1 MGGQGFFEPCEACG
15 QFLKET
21 RAARSREIPMSP
33 VAIYLKERQ
42 MRAFCKDAV
51 NRPVEEICKSTGV
64 EPARIASDLSVR
76 KPLA

>member
-1 MGGQGFFEPCEACG
+1 
-15 QFLKET
+15 
-21 RAARSREIPMSP
+21 MSP